1 MITRDQIVLER
12 LENELDQT
20 WHLLQTTNQ
29 KELVNQML
37 KQCRAAIKE
46 LNDEI
51 CI

>member
-37 KQCRAAIKE
+37 KQVRAAIKE